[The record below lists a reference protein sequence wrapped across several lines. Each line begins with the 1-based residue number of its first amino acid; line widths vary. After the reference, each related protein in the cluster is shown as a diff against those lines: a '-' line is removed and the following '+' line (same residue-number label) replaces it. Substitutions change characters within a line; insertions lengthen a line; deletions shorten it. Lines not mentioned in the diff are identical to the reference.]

1 MIMKIKLMKKNASCL
16 IAEIFKKS
24 AVKSANST
32 CDWWSY
38 QRVLPEEVKK
48 LRKIK

>member
-1 MIMKIKLMKKNASCL
+1 MKNILMKKKISCFV
-16 IAEIFKKS
+16 AEIFKKS

-32 CDWWSY
+32 CDWWSH

-48 LRKIK
+48 LRKTR